1 MKKAL
6 KIAGC
11 VLLALVILVLG
22 YVAYVFLDYHR
33 IEDNLTLTAQG
44 SAASSAQT
52 GVPYTVVSYNIGFG
66 AYEDDYSFFMDGGTE
81 SWAWSKERL
90 DENLSHCPNAQGS
103 NGGLLFY
110 SGGGHRFHPQLSPQ

>member
-90 DENLSHCPNAQGS
+90 DENLSHCPNTQGS
-103 NGGLLFY
+103 NGGFLFH